1 MEYNDIFTSNS
12 WLTNTTDN
20 TSQYNA
26 TMHYHL
32 ESTVSPE
39 LMHFKCS
46 MSSTLT
52 NVTMAAMLCT
62 VFVSFFGNSLIL
74 ISLHIFRKQFKGSLY
89 MFIGNLAVSDIF
101 LATGLTLHILEVL
114 CPSLNLSGNMWYCI
128 VKLSITV
135 TSYTESGITLMFM
148 SLDRFCAIAHPM
160 VHFIRHRQRRRIWS
174 VIACTWVISLMIGF
188 LPSMFTY
195 MTNIKLQRYRVCRFG
210 VCVPK
215 RSTLGVVVFLLF
227 QIIVN
232 SVLCGLVVWK
242 VKATIKSTP
251 RNKQVSMRLR
261 EINKCL

>member
-1 MEYNDIFTSNS
+1 MCTTNFTKYGCATVGTGVMEYNDIFTSNS

-46 MSSTLT
+46 MSSTFKH
-52 NVTMAAMLCT
+52 VIMAAMFCT
-62 VFVSFFGNSLIL
+62 LVVSFFGNSLIMV
-74 ISLHIFRKQFKGSLY
+74 SLRRFRTQFKGSLY

-135 TSYTESGITLMFM
+135 TSYTESGITLM
-148 SLDRFCAIAHPM
+148 L
-160 VHFIRHRQRRRIWS
+160 
-174 VIACTWVISLMIGF
+174 
-188 LPSMFTY
+188 
-195 MTNIKLQRYRVCRFG
+195 
-210 VCVPK
+210 
-215 RSTLGVVVFLLF
+215 
-227 QIIVN
+227 
-232 SVLCGLVVWK
+232 
-242 VKATIKSTP
+242 
-251 RNKQVSMRLR
+251 
-261 EINKCL
+261 